1 MWLMAG
7 LPATKAVMRV
17 SDRELDAMATAW
29 TAIASLD
36 DDARRR
42 VCWWLS
48 ERTKMDESK
57 IKMDESKTNGPHPY
71 DATLDAE
78 VEDALMGGDA
88 E

>member
-1 MWLMAG
+1 MS
-7 LPATKAVMRV
+7 V

-48 ERTKMDESK
+48 ERA
-57 IKMDESKTNGPHPY
+57 KMDESKTNGPHPY

>member
-1 MWLMAG
+1 M
-7 LPATKAVMRV
+7 

-48 ERTKMDESK
+48 ERTTTGNSKRGTVSDEKEGQQS
-57 IKMDESKTNGPHPY
+57 E
-71 DATLDAE
+71 
-78 VEDALMGGDA
+78 
-88 E
+88 